1 VWPLLNVFGRV
12 TLSKI
17 IGVTA
22 IYNLWLALGMYY
34 LVQII
39 MQSLFLQ
46 LEANKN
52 SNGLSSFIDFKL
64 LQNKF
69 RSILT
74 ILASCALADY
84 AYPKPKH

>member
-1 VWPLLNVFGRV
+1 LSASVFTKVKKAPEDYLPHTKTILKIFIGLQGLAFVLNVFGRV

-34 LVQII
+34 LVQVI

-52 SNGLSSFIDFKL
+52 SNG
-64 LQNKF
+64 
-69 RSILT
+69 
-74 ILASCALADY
+74 
-84 AYPKPKH
+84 